1 MILAL
6 DNHYETLMENKRWDG
21 NNSVKK
27 IQMEL
32 KNNNN
37 NNSGIQQAKFQEGST
52 ASVMKFLTEM
62 LMEASRNVQ
71 VDTWVDKPVQP
82 YLRVILLCCQSA
94 PFVLGPVFFDGT
106 CMF

>member
-37 NNSGIQQAKFQEGST
+37 NNSGI
-52 ASVMKFLTEM
+52 
-62 LMEASRNVQ
+62 
-71 VDTWVDKPVQP
+71 
-82 YLRVILLCCQSA
+82 
-94 PFVLGPVFFDGT
+94 
-106 CMF
+106 

>member
-21 NNSVKK
+21 TNSVKK

-37 NNSGIQQAKFQEGST
+37 NNSGI
-52 ASVMKFLTEM
+52 
-62 LMEASRNVQ
+62 
-71 VDTWVDKPVQP
+71 
-82 YLRVILLCCQSA
+82 
-94 PFVLGPVFFDGT
+94 
-106 CMF
+106 